1 MWHELIKGQ
10 YMQFEKDTKA
20 FNSVQLVFL
29 PFPFITRMKNCFLG
43 ILFFFLKFF
52 ILLLFSSWVFWI
64 WHMKGCTFSPSK
76 TLFHKSWGT
85 KETNWG
91 NSVESLQ
98 LLKHQHQV
106 TAGAGGGDEEE
117 APLLPSSTQEGGG
130 FCPLGAP
137 NLLWEGKRYW
147 LLSLAGHLILECHLS
162 NKRIQ
167 LFRT

>member
-1 MWHELIKGQ
+1 MNLTHESMYIQ
-10 YMQFEKDTKA
+10 
-20 FNSVQLVFL
+20 
-29 PFPFITRMKNCFLG
+29 P
-43 ILFFFLKFF
+43 
-52 ILLLFSSWVFWI
+52 
-64 WHMKGCTFSPSK
+64 K
-76 TLFHKSWGT
+76 TLFHKSRGT

-137 NLLWEGKRYW
+137 NLLWEGKR
-147 LLSLAGHLILECHLS
+147 H
-162 NKRIQ
+162 
-167 LFRT
+167 